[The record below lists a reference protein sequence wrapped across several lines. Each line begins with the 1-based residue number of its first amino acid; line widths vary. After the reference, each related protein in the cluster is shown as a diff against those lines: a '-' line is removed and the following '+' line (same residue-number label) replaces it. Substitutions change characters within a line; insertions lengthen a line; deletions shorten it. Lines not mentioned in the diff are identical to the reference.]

1 MKTKIKKGAYLGV
14 SMEEDMKH
22 IKKVRPDIYASL
34 KNPSPR
40 ISLGWN
46 LIKLRDKK
54 KLTQVELAEKAGVSS
69 RTIMNIENENSTYS
83 PTLGIIDLVAKALGV
98 SASDLIKPVDLTVNF

>member
-1 MKTKIKKGAYLGV
+1 MKTKTRKGTLLGV
-14 SMEEDMKH
+14 SMEEDMKGLR
-22 IKKVRPDIYASL
+22 KKRPDLWASL

-46 LIKLRDKK
+46 LIKLRNKK

-83 PTLGIIDLVAKALGV
+83 PTLGIIDLIAKALGV
-98 SASDLIKPVDLTVNF
+98 TASDLVKNVDLTVNF